1 MSEENKVL
9 EYPNGLSSI
18 PYASFLQIEKYSYDE
33 AQKNVAKSFNDA
45 SGAVQRSFLS
55 GLVKGG
61 AEFMQ
66 DSYASGKPTDETFDK
81 AMNNI
86 YETVRT
92 ETLVDRKL
100 NAQQER
106 SGKFSNETLLVE
118 GGHNINLRT
127 DPNLDRN
134 IKVKLENGE
143 VTTVGQLLDKKEA
156 KKRRKNKGLMET
168 TCMLPLP
175 NEFQYKYGAD
185 WNNEFRLGTLA
196 LAADDL
202 GRFGLLGA
210 GGALVGGGLAFL
222 EGKLTQGSQIGKLGS
237 VDATKIVQGAA
248 RGVEFATNPFGVNSE
263 FNPKNLAGLAGLAP
277 NENSIQFFERMQGRE
292 FGFRFELAARNK
304 MESNK
309 IITIIEWFKRG
320 MHPNAKS
327 GRGSAVV
334 LTFPDV
340 FVLTPKFVKC
350 DEDGDPLPGG
360 AIQHPM
366 MPRTKLC
373 ALTGM
378 TINTTPFGQL
388 QTVFDGTIPMVT
400 MELQF
405 KETTKLTR
413 VDMEGA
419 TFTNDRNSTILGV
432 ETSTGGFIADPDAK
446 FIGEVSY

>member
-1 MSEENKVL
+1 MAQDNKVL

-45 SGAVQRSFLS
+45 SGAVQRSFVA
-55 GLVKGG
+55 GLVNGG
-61 AEFMQ
+61 AGFIEK
-66 DSYASGKPTDETFDK
+66 SYASGKPTDETFDK

-86 YETVRT
+86 YETVQT
-92 ETLVDRKL
+92 KTLVDRPL
-100 NAQQER
+100 NKQQER
-106 SGKFSNETLLVE
+106 SGKFSNKTTLVE
-118 GGHNINLRT
+118 GGNEINLRT
-127 DPNLDRN
+127 DTNLDRN
-134 IKVKLENGE
+134 IKVQLENGE
-143 VTTVGQLLDKKEA
+143 TTTVGQLLDEKEA
-156 KKRRKNKGLMET
+156 KRKRKNKGLMET

-196 LAADDL
+196 LAADEAGRYLAL
-202 GRFGLLGA
+202 G
-210 GGALVGGGLAFL
+210 VGGGVAGFA
-222 EGKLTQGSQIGKLGS
+222 GKFIGGSLQAQDEGSQIGGVS
-237 VDATKIVQGAA
+237 ATKLIQGFAGGA
-248 RGVEFATNPFGVNSE
+248 KFATNPFNVNSPL
-263 FNPKNLAGLAGLAP
+263 NPQNLAGLAGLAP

-304 MESNK
+304 TESNK
-309 IITIIEWFKRG
+309 IISIIEWFKRG

-366 MPRTKLC
+366 MPKTKLC
-373 ALTGM
+373 ALTGL

-388 QTVFDGTIPMVT
+388 QTVFDGSIPMVT

-413 VDMEGA
+413 LDMEGA
-419 TFTNDRNSTILGV
+419 TFTNDRNATILGV
-432 ETSTGGFIADPDAK
+432 KTSTGGFVADPDAK